1 MISFG
6 NIIKK
11 SMTPTPAP
19 SAEKS
24 KKTYTQTKY
33 RPGCA
38 RLVFGLVSERNQANK
53 EQKQKEEPK
62 PPLDPRF
69 EAAV

>member
-1 MISFG
+1 MTP
-6 NIIKK
+6 
-11 SMTPTPAP
+11 TPTPAP

-38 RLVFGLVSERNQANK
+38 RLVFGLVSDRDKANK
-53 EQKQKEEPK
+53 KTREETKTEPK

>member
-1 MISFG
+1 MS
-6 NIIKK
+6 
-11 SMTPTPAP
+11 PTPAP

-38 RLVFGLVSERNQANK
+38 RLVFGLVSEKNQANK
-53 EQKQKEEPK
+53 EKREEEKKEKEK

>member
-1 MISFG
+1 
-6 NIIKK
+6 
-11 SMTPTPAP
+11 MTPTPAS

-38 RLVFGLVSERNQANK
+38 RLVFGLVSERDKANK
-53 EQKQKEEPK
+53 GKDKREEPK